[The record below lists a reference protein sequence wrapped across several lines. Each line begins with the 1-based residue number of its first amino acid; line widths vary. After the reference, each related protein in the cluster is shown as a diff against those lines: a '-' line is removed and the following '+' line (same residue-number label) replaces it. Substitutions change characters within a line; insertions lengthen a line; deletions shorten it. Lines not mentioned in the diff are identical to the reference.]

1 MKACVIQLQSQIKKD
16 KNLSDALD
24 IAKDAIEKE
33 QPDLIAFP
41 EMFAFNGGTT
51 EQKNSLQN
59 IFQKAKPLKFYLN
72 SHQVIMFVFMVAVF
86 TNTPMIRFQTLQL
99 YSINTEK

>member
-33 QPDLIAFP
+33 QPKKI
-41 EMFAFNGGTT
+41 
-51 EQKNSLQN
+51 
-59 IFQKAKPLKFYLN
+59 
-72 SHQVIMFVFMVAVF
+72 
-86 TNTPMIRFQTLQL
+86 
-99 YSINTEK
+99 

>member
-1 MKACVIQLQSQIKKD
+1 MKACVIQLQSQTNKD

-41 EMFAFNGGTT
+41 EMFVFNGGTID
-51 EQKNSLQN
+51 QKKQSAEYIPKGKTSKILSQFASSNNVSQC
-59 IFQKAKPLKFYLN
+59 ASP
-72 SHQVIMFVFMVAVF
+72 V
-86 TNTPMIRFQTLQL
+86 
-99 YSINTEK
+99 